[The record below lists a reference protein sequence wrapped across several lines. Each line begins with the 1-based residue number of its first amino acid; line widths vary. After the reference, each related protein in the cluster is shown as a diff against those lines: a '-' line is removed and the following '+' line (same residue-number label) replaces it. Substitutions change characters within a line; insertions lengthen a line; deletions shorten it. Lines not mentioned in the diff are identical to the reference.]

1 MIQGLR
7 LEMRQSY
14 AFVARNFN
22 LVKRYWGWE
31 VVWLAYSIANS
42 LSVTFIGA
50 GAGEITGETQI
61 NTNFL
66 ITYLLIGTLVWRF
79 LASIF
84 NNISEMIAWERW
96 EGTIEYTFMAPVHRF
111 NQMIGQTIFAILY
124 SLIFTVI
131 IGVVVAAFFD
141 LDFGNADF
149 TAATII
155 LLVGSL
161 SFVGIGVVASILPLL
176 YPERGAQMTNIVQA
190 FFLLVSG
197 IYYPISVL
205 PEWLQVLARISPAT
219 YVLEGMRSALL
230 PGTVEKSPMSFV
242 PPLLVMGVVM
252 LPLGIYLFQRAERYT
267 KRTGKLKRNG

>member
-1 MIQGLR
+1 M
-7 LEMRQSY
+7 
-14 AFVARNFN
+14 
-22 LVKRYWGWE
+22 
-31 VVWLAYSIANS
+31 
-42 LSVTFIGA
+42 TFIGA

-197 IYYPISVL
+197 IYYPVSVL
-205 PEWLQVLARISPAT
+205 PEWLQCWRSPRRLTCSKACARRCCQA
-219 YVLEGMRSALL
+219 R
-230 PGTVEKSPMSFV
+230 
-242 PPLLVMGVVM
+242 
-252 LPLGIYLFQRAERYT
+252 
-267 KRTGKLKRNG
+267 